1 VSRLVRAVFF
11 DVDDTIVDYAATA
24 RLALDEA
31 MGAAGNYDLWQEIS
45 EPYFRRYDR
54 GEIEFAAMR
63 IERTAHFLRELG
75 REDDSRRAAD
85 LETARFVCLNRSFVL
100 FDDVLPCLA
109 ALRERSLRLGV
120 ITNNDGPHQRRKLA
134 AVGLADSFD
143 ALAISGELGSAKPDP
158 AIFQHACTAI
168 GVAADAALHVGD
180 RLDTDALGAVGAGLI
195 GVWLDRRRAAGGER
209 RVPVVSTLAELPA
222 LVERAA

>member
-11 DVDDTIVDYAATA
+11 DVDDTLVDYATTS

-31 MGAAGNYDLWQEIS
+31 MGAAAEYDLWQQIS
-45 EPYFRRYDR
+45 EPHFQRYYR

-75 REDDSRRAAD
+75 READSHRAAD
-85 LETARFVCLNRSFVL
+85 LETARFTHLNRSFVL
-100 FDDVLPCLA
+100 FDDVAACLA
-109 ALRERSLRLGV
+109 ALRERSVRLGL

-143 ALAISGELGSAKPDP
+143 AVAISGEVGAAKPDP
-158 AIFQHACTAI
+158 AIFTYACAAL
-168 GVAADAALHVGD
+168 GVAPNEAMHVGD
-180 RLDTDALGAVGAGLI
+180 RLDADALGATAVGLS
-195 GVWLDRRRAAGGER
+195 GVWLDRRGAAGDER
-209 RVPVVSTLAELPA
+209 RVPVVTTLAELPA

>member
-1 VSRLVRAVFF
+1 VSPIRAVFF
-11 DVDDTIVDYAATA
+11 DVDDTLVDYATTA
-24 RLALDEA
+24 RLALDDA
-31 MGAAGNYDLWQEIS
+31 MGAAGEYELWQEIS

-85 LETARFVCLNRSFVL
+85 LETARFAALNRSFVL

-143 ALAISGELGSAKPDP
+143 AVAISGEVGAAKPDP
-158 AIFQHACTAI
+158 VIFTYACAAL
-168 GVAADAALHVGD
+168 GVAPNEAVHIGD
-180 RLDTDALGAVGAGLI
+180 RLNADALGATAAGLR
-195 GVWLDRRRAAGGER
+195 GVWLDRRSAAGDER
-209 RVPVVSTLAELPA
+209 RVPVVSSLAELDA
-222 LVERAA
+222 LLT